1 MIYVMSDIH
10 GNLKNFNSIMEQ
22 INLNE
27 SDTLYILG
35 DVIDRYP
42 DGIKI
47 LRKIMKMPNAKMLLG
62 NHEYMMLNAIE
73 NCDEINASA
82 LELWY
87 CNGGKCTHD
96 YLIDIRK
103 DIRKKIFDYL
113 RSLPLNIDIEVG
125 GQKYKLVHGF
135 PKEYYKDSDLKYD
148 SETEFAVWK
157 RLKPYEFVP
166 KDYILIFGHTPT
178 RKYQN
183 CNPLEVW
190 FGKNIIGIDC
200 GSGLPE
206 IDFMDH
212 FKGRLACIRLDDM
225 KIYYSN

>member
-22 INLNE
+22 INLKE
-27 SDTLYILG
+27 SDKLYILG

-42 DGIKI
+42 YGIKI

-62 NHEYMMLNAIE
+62 NHEYMMLQAIG
-73 NCDEINASA
+73 NPEINPSA

-87 CNGGKCTHD
+87 YNGGKCTHD
-96 YLIDIRK
+96 YIKHLRK
-103 DIRKKIFDYL
+103 DVRKEIFAYL
-113 RSLPLNIDIEVG
+113 RSLPLNIDIEVS

-135 PKEYYKDSDLKYD
+135 PKEYYESSDMKYD
-148 SETEFAVWK
+148 SETEFTVWK
-157 RLKPYEFVP
+157 RVQPYGIAPE
-166 KDYILIFGHTPT
+166 DYISVFGHTPT

-190 FGKNIIGIDC
+190 FGENVIGIDC
-200 GSGLPE
+200 GSGFPE
-206 IDFMDH
+206 PDFLYR

>member
-22 INLNE
+22 INLKE

-73 NCDEINASA
+73 NDDEINASA

-87 CNGGKCTHD
+87 CNGGRCTHD
-96 YLIDIRK
+96 CLIDIRK
-103 DIRKKIFDYL
+103 DIRKKYL
-113 RSLPLNIDIEVG
+113 IISVLCL
-125 GQKYKLVHGF
+125 LTLT
-135 PKEYYKDSDLKYD
+135 LKW
-148 SETEFAVWK
+148 AV
-157 RLKPYEFVP
+157 
-166 KDYILIFGHTPT
+166 
-178 RKYQN
+178 
-183 CNPLEVW
+183 
-190 FGKNIIGIDC
+190 KNINWYMVFQKSITKKVI
-200 GSGLPE
+200 
-206 IDFMDH
+206 
-212 FKGRLACIRLDDM
+212 
-225 KIYYSN
+225 

>member
-10 GNLKNFNSIMEQ
+10 GNLKNFNSIMEH
-22 INLNE
+22 IKLKE

-42 DGIKI
+42 YGIKI

-62 NHEYMMLNAIE
+62 NHEYMMLQAIG
-73 NCDEINASA
+73 NPEINPTA

-103 DIRKKIFDYL
+103 DIRKEIFDYL

-125 GQKYKLVHGF
+125 GKKYKLVHGF
-135 PKEYYKDSDLKYD
+135 PKEYYQDSDLKYN
-148 SETEFAVWK
+148 SETEYTVWK
-157 RLKPYEFVP
+157 RIKPYEFVP
-166 KDYILIFGHTPT
+166 EDYILIFGHTPT

-190 FGKNIIGIDC
+190 FGENIIGIDC
-200 GSGLPE
+200 GSGLPV
-206 IDFMDH
+206 IDFMDY

-225 KIYYSN
+225 EIYYSN